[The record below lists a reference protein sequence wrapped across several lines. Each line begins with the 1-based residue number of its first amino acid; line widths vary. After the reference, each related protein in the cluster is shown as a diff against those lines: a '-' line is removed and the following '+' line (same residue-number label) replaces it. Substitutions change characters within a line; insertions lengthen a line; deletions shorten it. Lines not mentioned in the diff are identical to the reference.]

1 MEISKFYSLVNTEL
15 EAILDKY
22 PNDTELHKHK
32 NRNQNKSYA
41 LLIWFLNFYGQKELY
56 KNYITGGKGDSLC
69 DIIFSNI
76 DSQGDT
82 IFYVVQSKWVEYHEK
97 KAYPQIKKEEFNGTI
112 SEFSAIL
119 GGEKRETKNEKFNKK
134 YQELITHLESNGK
147 AKFIFFTL
155 ANENTNEKD
164 NITFTVN
171 SFNSKHLP
179 HEKLEIFDINRIRRD
194 YIEFKFKEIVSINP
208 LEYEYSLEEVEIDID
223 IERFKNG
230 DNGKQAKRDLM
241 EFEGRTRAYIFL
253 LNPKTIHGLF
263 KKYKFNLFF
272 KNVRNPLYKSIYN
285 QNIVNTLKNKPDA
298 FWYFNNGLTAITKAM
313 PEIGQRAEKVKIN
326 GLQVIN
332 GAQTVFSIYEAYENA
347 SQLERKIM
355 DTDAR
360 ITMRLIRSSDEDFS
374 AEITR
379 YTNSQNPMEDRDFV
393 ANDDIQQRLQNE
405 SFKTN
410 YWYEKRRGEFREE
423 QMKGLDVAIIPSD
436 FVTQYY
442 VAFHLQ
448 MPIIAGDWE
457 NKNKFFISRQKDA
470 DGLYEII
477 YNEKLNYESLLSSY
491 LMGIW
496 LPNDVLIPENM
507 LHKNELLLQ
516 KDKLLIVALSKIVLH
531 KYLTLKYK
539 TSEPINLNL
548 HIIKTFSQHNI
559 EEMSILTKIFLYT
572 HEILMQKQLLFS
584 SRNINQADYLKLVQ
598 EVEERNITTDDI
610 ERRKL
615 NDKYAVLSNS

>member
-1 MEISKFYSLVNTEL
+1 MEISKFYSLIDKEL

-22 PNDTELHKHK
+22 PNDEELHKHK
-32 NRNQNKSYA
+32 KHRNQNKGYA

-56 KNYITGGKGDSLC
+56 KNYITDGKDDSSC

-82 IFYVVQSKWVEYHEK
+82 IFYVVQSKWVNYDGTKE
-97 KAYPQIKKEEFNGTI
+97 YPQIKKEEFNATI
-112 SEFSAIL
+112 AEFSSIL
-119 GGEKRETKNEKFNKK
+119 SGEKRETKNEKFNKK
-134 YQELITHLESNGK
+134 YQELITHLENNGK

-155 ANENTNEKD
+155 ADENTNEKD
-164 NITFTVN
+164 NINFAVN

-179 HEKLEIFDINRIRRD
+179 HERLEVFDINRIRRD

-208 LEYEYSLEEVEIDID
+208 LEYEYSPEEVEIEID

-230 DNGKQAKRDLM
+230 DNGKQVKRDLI
-241 EFEGRTRAYIFL
+241 EFEGRTKAYIFIL
-253 LNPKTIHGLF
+253 KPKTIHGLF

-298 FWYFNNGLTAITKAM
+298 FWFFNNGVTAITKAM

-347 SQLERKIM
+347 SKLERKIM

-393 ANDDIQQRLQNE
+393 ANDDIQQHLQNE

-423 QMKGLDVAIIPSD
+423 QIKGLDVNIVPSN
-436 FVTQYY
+436 FWIEAY
-442 VAFHLQ
+442 VSFYLQ
-448 MPIIAGDWE
+448 KPFWTVDT
-457 NKNKFFISRQKDA
+457 NKLFISRKKDEN
-470 DGLYEII
+470 GLYEQVFANIKFE
-477 YNEKLNYESLLSSY
+477 NVLASLLFESILRKFIKQTKKLDHY
-491 LMGIW
+491 DDLMLSIVKSLILGI
-496 LPNDVLIPENM
+496 
-507 LHKNELLLQ
+507 
-516 KDKLLIVALSKIVLH
+516 SKILLERYLEW
-531 KYLTLKYK
+531 KYVSKN
-539 TSEPINLNL
+539 INIPNF
-548 HIIKTFSQHNI
+548 IIKAYEEEETDKINSFNQITVFSFIWCSKVLAKMGNASFTKEYSSIYERILEEIKSQEIDFNKIERYNI
-559 EEMSILTKIFLYT
+559 
-572 HEILMQKQLLFS
+572 
-584 SRNINQADYLKLVQ
+584 KLVWQ
-598 EVEERNITTDDI
+598 E
-610 ERRKL
+610 K
-615 NDKYAVLSNS
+615 